1 MVDGVEVDAERLPG
15 LGGVLARA
23 DREHASLTL
32 VEVVDVEVEMLL
44 LGVLLTGPRGCLV
57 VPDSLEGQRDRAV
70 RPQLHP
76 LIVGCFVIDGPAGD
90 GGIEGGEGT
99 GIRAVDGGPG
109 QSGDRSHARDANVQR
124 VTSRGFTP
132 ARVSGPPGSAAV
144 AGGSAEVVDAA
155 TSILAA
161 GGSAV
166 DAVLA
171 AAFAAVM
178 SEPVLA
184 SLGGGGFLLSGAADE
199 EPTLVDFFVDVPGL
213 GGTVA
218 DAHVETV
225 IVDFARTG
233 SAADSSTQVF
243 HGGWGTVAVP
253 GCLPGYLEAHRVSG
267 RLPLDVV
274 VAPAIALAR
283 VGVDLS
289 SGQRTFLHLVSDLLN
304 LTDDS
309 RRLFA
314 EAERTGHYVNEPYAA
329 LLGELAAGRIVGL
342 ADRAFADAVL
352 AGSQGGGGLLG
363 ALDLET
369 YRPAH
374 RNALRCERGGA
385 QVWTNP
391 PPSVG
396 GSIVAGALAMLPP
409 VASESRRIRWAQV
422 AQALAEATQSQRG
435 PGQVPTGTTHVSVV
449 DADGGFAALTTS
461 NGSGSGTVVP
471 GWGVT
476 LNNMLGEEDL
486 RPADGSAL
494 PAGARMGSM
503 MAPTLVDLADGSRV
517 ALGTGGSER
526 IRSALLGVLVRLI
539 DDGDTLADAVEAP
552 RVHLTG
558 DGPIHVEP
566 GLPDND
572 VDELIVLA
580 RQRAW
585 PGVEVWPSANLFFG
599 GVHAVRRSV
608 DGGVEAVGDARRTG
622 AVGLVLPDGTV
633 RTAWA

>member
-1 MVDGVEVDAERLPG
+1 MLACTDGQ
-15 LGGVLARA
+15 
-23 DREHASLTL
+23 HAPFAL
-32 VEVVDVEVEMLL
+32 VEVVDVEVQVLL
-44 LGVLLTGPRGCLV
+44 LRVLLPRPGGCAV
-57 VPDSLEGQRDRAV
+57 VGHSLEGQRDRPV
-70 RPQLHP
+70 GPQLHP
-76 LIVGCFVIDGPAGD
+76 FVVGGVGVDGPAGD
-90 GGIEGGEGT
+90 GRIESGKGVRIG
-99 GIRAVDGGPG
+99 AVDCGPG
-109 QSGDRSHARDANVQR
+109 QSGDRSHGSDANVRR
-124 VTSRGFTP
+124 VTSRGFAP

-144 AGGSAEVVDAA
+144 AGGSGEAVSAA
-155 TSILAA
+155 TATLAA

-184 SLGGGGFLLSGAADE
+184 SLGGGGFLISAGAGDE
-199 EPTLVDFFVDVPGL
+199 PSLLDFFVDVPGL
-213 GGTVA
+213 GGAVV

-225 IVDFARTG
+225 VVDFARTG
-233 SAADSSTQVF
+233 SAASSSTQVF

-253 GCLPGYLEAHRVSG
+253 GCLPGYLEAHRLHG
-267 RLPLDVV
+267 RLPLSVV

-283 VGVDLS
+283 GGVDLA

-304 LTDDS
+304 LTEDS
-309 RRLFA
+309 GHLFA
-314 EAERTGHYVNEPYAA
+314 EAERSGHYVNESYAE
-329 LLGELAAGRIVGL
+329 LLGELAAGRIAGL
-342 ADRAFADAVL
+342 GDPSFADALL
-352 AGSQGGGGLLG
+352 AGSQSGGGLLDSRD
-363 ALDLET
+363 LDT
-369 YRPAH
+369 YRPAQ
-374 RNALRCERGGA
+374 RTPRRCARGGA
-385 QVWTNP
+385 QGWTNP
-391 PPSVG
+391 LPSVG
-396 GSIVAGALAMLPP
+396 GSIVAGALAMLPT
-409 VASESRRIRWAQV
+409 AAAESPGIRWAQV
-422 AQALAEATQSQRG
+422 AQALADATVSQRG

-461 NGSGSGTVVP
+461 NGSGSGAVVP
-471 GWGVT
+471 GWGVP

-539 DDGDTLADAVEAP
+539 DDGADLADAVEAP

-566 GLPDND
+566 GLPQADI
-572 VDELIVLA
+572 DELVSLA
-580 RQRAW
+580 QQREW
-585 PGVEVWPSANLFFG
+585 PGVEQWPSANLFFG
-599 GVHAVRRSV
+599 GVHAVRRTV
-608 DGGVEAVGDARRTG
+608 DGSVEAVGDARRTG

-633 RTAWA
+633 QTGP